1 MPSKEND
8 RSYTNNEVR
17 LVEMVSE
24 LERLLHDIHDKGLD
38 LKIRREKLR
47 EAISIFESARSQY
60 KSVAQEGVTNSETKT
75 RLKEKLRKIRED
87 VAAAKADIRSET
99 VDTNTAAAAL
109 EIERTRSNA
118 RKAKT
123 PSSVQGQVIHPTPRS
138 DRVLQDKTPRD
149 DEANL
154 PASRT
159 GDELR
164 IHIEGEGPQSI
175 LRQKGSK
182 SAVKEKMKVTTL
194 RASTP
199 TGEEEEQSNPFDG
212 VPPPDPALTIQ
223 QLKAQGRSQM
233 DETDKAIDRSRAIVA
248 ETEEASHRYDVWTSL
263 PHTCTTVPVVGC
275 PEGTLSWC
283 CRALQIGIATA
294 AQLQGQ
300 RVQLEKIGDD
310 LESTQQTITAG
321 NALLRC
327 VLRADGSGAGL
338 CTWCSWPHASAP
350 TPAR

>member
-248 ETEEASHRYDVWTSL
+248 ETEE
-263 PHTCTTVPVVGC
+263 
-275 PEGTLSWC
+275 
-283 CRALQIGIATA
+283 IGIATA

-321 NALLRC
+321 NALLRVIRKQMVC
-327 VLRADGSGAGL
+327 DRCQQVLLLVITLGIVAMVIVSIQQDKL
-338 CTWCSWPHASAP
+338 
-350 TPAR
+350 